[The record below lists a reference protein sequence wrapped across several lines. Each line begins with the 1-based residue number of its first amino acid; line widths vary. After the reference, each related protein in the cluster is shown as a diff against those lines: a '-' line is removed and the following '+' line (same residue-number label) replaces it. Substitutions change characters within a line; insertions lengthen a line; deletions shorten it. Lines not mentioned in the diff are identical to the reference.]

1 MTVVAVRGEATRE
14 VDPELAEFT
23 VVVSARDKDRQTT
36 LTRLRE
42 RADAL
47 RELLDRHGEAVER
60 RETSGLHVHAEMGK
74 KGERVTAYS
83 GSVVTTVTV
92 HDFAAL
98 GELLL
103 TVANQDQ
110 THVDGPRW
118 SLRPDSPVHKEVRR
132 AAVADAI
139 ARGKEYAEA
148 LGAQVVD
155 LLELSDP
162 GLGAEAVPLG
172 FSRAT
177 TRGRSRG
184 PPTAARRCNWTRSGS
199 GCGRWSRPGSRS
211 PRRCWGL
218 DMQATTCLSSSG

>member
-172 FSRAT
+172 FFQSYDSRAKSGAAYGGAPLQLDPQRQRVRAVVEARFTIT
-177 TRGRSRG
+177 TPVLG
-184 PPTAARRCNWTRSGS
+184 A
-199 GCGRWSRPGSRS
+199 
-211 PRRCWGL
+211 
-218 DMQATTCLSSSG
+218 